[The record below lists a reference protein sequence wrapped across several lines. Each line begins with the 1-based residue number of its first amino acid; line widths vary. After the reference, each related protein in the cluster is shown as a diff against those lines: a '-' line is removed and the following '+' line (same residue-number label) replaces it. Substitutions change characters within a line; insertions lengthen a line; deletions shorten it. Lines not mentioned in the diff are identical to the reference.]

1 MEAKLTE
8 DQQKLLETML
18 QQQNT
23 QTKFRWDENFQR
35 RILGILLTDRN
46 FLLQGK
52 ALISPEYFSN
62 EVHVETC
69 RILFKLFDDH
79 PTGIPDRMIM
89 ENDLLE
95 KVREK
100 SDAIKV
106 YYRSELQSLYDFF
119 IPNQA
124 SRDILFNKLLNFSK
138 IQSLRIAMEES
149 QRDLKKNPDSE
160 EIWAKVYER
169 FRNCMLVS
177 KTFDAGFQYFNQIE
191 QFFTE
196 LSKDEERV
204 DKFTSG
210 FLSIDFEISGGGPRR
225 GEIYAFIA
233 LPGVG
238 KSLAL
243 VKAAVENVN
252 KGFKVAF
259 ISVEMDWVS
268 ISKRFT
274 SAYVGMPYNKLA
286 SQKDEVK
293 NILEYKTLEYEDK
306 NRLVVK
312 QFPAGSIDVNDIRAY
327 LNQLELYGF
336 VPDLLVV
343 DYPGE
348 MKDTPGVAVW
358 ESKYRIIRDLRGLAC
373 EKKMLVFTAMQPN
386 KSASELSSS
395 EFIEEGNIGAS
406 FDMFKPLD
414 GLWSINRTTDEA
426 NAQVGRIF
434 IIKSRNGKSRYHF
447 PIEYNHE
454 MLTISEID
462 FDKYKTKMHNK
473 AQQDANTY
481 SVTSDSSNISSNNHP
496 PKKVGKKK
504 QQDPSNPID

>member
-1 MEAKLTE
+1 METKLTE
-8 DQQKLLETML
+8 EQQKLLENML
-18 QQQNT
+18 QQQTT
-23 QTKFRWDENFQR
+23 QIKFRWDENFQR

-52 ALISPEYFSN
+52 SLISPDYFSN

-69 RILFKLFDDH
+69 RILFKLFEDH
-79 PTGIPDRMIM
+79 PHGLPDKLIL

-95 KVREK
+95 KVKEK
-100 SDAIKV
+100 PDSIKL
-106 YYRSELQSLYDFF
+106 YYKSEFESLYEFF

-124 SRDILFNKLLNFSK
+124 SRDILYTKLVNFSK

-160 EIWAKVYER
+160 EIWSKVYER

-177 KTFDAGFQYFNQIE
+177 KNFDAGFQYFTQIDD
-191 QFFTE
+191 FFNE
-196 LSKDEERV
+196 LVKDDERI

-259 ISVEMDWVS
+259 VSVEMDWVS

-274 SAYVGMPYNKLA
+274 SAYVGMSYNKLI
-286 SQKDEVK
+286 SQKEEVK
-293 NILEYKTLEYEDK
+293 NILEYKSMEYEDK
-306 NRLVVK
+306 NRLIVK

-336 VPDLLVV
+336 VPDVLIV

-386 KSASELSSS
+386 KSASELSAS
-395 EFIEEGNIGAS
+395 EFIEENNIGAS

-434 IIKSRNGKSRYHF
+434 IVKSRNGKSRYHF
-447 PIEYNHE
+447 PIEYNQD

-462 FDKYKTKMHNK
+462 FEKYKTKMHNK

-481 SVTSDSSNISSNNHP
+481 SVTTDTTNISNNEI
-496 PKKVGKKK
+496 PKKGKRK
-504 QQDPSNPID
+504 QQNPSNAID

>member
-1 MEAKLTE
+1 MEAKLTQ
-8 DQQKLLETML
+8 DQQKLLESML
-18 QQQNT
+18 QQQT
-23 QTKFRWDENFQR
+23 VQAKFRWDENFQR
-35 RILGILLTDRN
+35 RILGVLLTDRN
-46 FLLQGK
+46 FLIQGK

-62 EVHVETC
+62 EVHVEAC
-69 RILFKLFDDH
+69 RILFNLFQEY
-79 PTGIPDRMIM
+79 PSGIPDKQIV
-89 ENDLLE
+89 ENDLIE
-95 KVREK
+95 KVRDK
-100 SDAIKV
+100 PDSVKM
-106 YYRSELQSLYDFF
+106 YYKSELESLYDF
-119 IPNQA
+119 ILPNQA

-160 EIWAKVYER
+160 EVWSKVYER

-177 KTFDAGFQYFNQIE
+177 KSFDAGFHYFTQIDD
-191 QFFTE
+191 FFTE
-196 LSKDEERV
+196 LSKDDERT
-204 DKFTSG
+204 DKFTSS
-210 FLSIDFEISGGGPRR
+210 FLSIDFELSGGGPRR

-259 ISVEMDWVS
+259 VSVEMDWVS
-268 ISKRFT
+268 ISRRFT
-274 SAYVGMPYNKLA
+274 SAYAGISYNKLA
-286 SQKDEVK
+286 HQKEEIK
-293 NILEYKTLEYEDK
+293 NILDYKSLEYEDK
-306 NRLVVK
+306 NRLIVK
-312 QFPAGSIDVNDIRAY
+312 HFPSGSIDVNDIRAY

-336 VPDLLVV
+336 VPDVLIV

-348 MKDTPGVAVW
+348 MKDTPGIPVW
-358 ESKYRIIRDLRGLAC
+358 ESKYRIIRDLRGLAG

-386 KSASELSSS
+386 KSASELSAS

-434 IIKSRNGKSRYHF
+434 VIKSRNGKSRYHF
-447 PIEYNHE
+447 PIEYNQE

-462 FDKYKTKMHNK
+462 FDKYKTRMHNK

-481 SVTSDSSNISSNNHP
+481 SVTSDTSNISSINPP
-496 PKKVGKKK
+496 PKKAGRKK

>member
-1 MEAKLTE
+1 MEVKLTE
-8 DQQKLLETML
+8 DQQKLLENML

-23 QTKFRWDENFQR
+23 QAKFRWDENFQR

-46 FLLQGK
+46 FLIQGK

-62 EVHVETC
+62 EVHVEAC
-69 RILFKLFDDH
+69 KILFKLFEEY
-79 PTGIPDRMIM
+79 PTGIPDKQIL

-95 KVREK
+95 KVRDK
-100 SDAIKV
+100 PDSIKV
-106 YYRSELQSLYDFF
+106 YYRSEFQSLYEFF

-124 SRDILFNKLLNFSK
+124 SRDILFNKLVNFSK

-160 EIWAKVYER
+160 ETWAKVYER

-177 KTFDAGFQYFNQIE
+177 KTFDAGFQYFTQID
-191 QFFTE
+191 QFFNE
-196 LSKDEERV
+196 LTKDEERV

-210 FLSIDFEISGGGPRR
+210 FLSIDFELSGGGPRR
-225 GEIYAFIA
+225 GEIYAYIA

-243 VKAAVENVN
+243 VKTAVENVN

-259 ISVEMDWVS
+259 VSVEMDWVS

-274 SAYVGMPYNKLA
+274 SVYAGMPFGKLV
-286 SQKDEVK
+286 SQKEEIK
-293 NILEYKTLEYEDK
+293 NILEYKGLEYEDK

-327 LNQLELYGF
+327 MNQLELYGF
-336 VPDLLVV
+336 VPDVLIV

-348 MKDTPGVAVW
+348 MKDTPGVPVW

-373 EKKMLVFTAMQPN
+373 EKKMVVFTAMQPN
-386 KSASELSSS
+386 KSAAELSSS

-426 NAQVGRIF
+426 SAKVGRIF
-434 IIKSRNGKSRYHF
+434 VIKSRNGKSRYHF
-447 PIEYNHE
+447 PVEYNDE
-454 MLTISEID
+454 ILTLSEID
-462 FDKYKTKMHNK
+462 FDKYKNKMHNK

-481 SVTSDSSNISSNNHP
+481 SVTSDNAAVTNDSNL
-496 PKKVGKKK
+496 KKGKKK
-504 QQDPSNPID
+504 KQDPSNPID

>member
-1 MEAKLTE
+1 METKLTE
-8 DQQKLLETML
+8 DQQKLLENML

-23 QTKFRWDENFQR
+23 QAKFRWDENFQR

-52 ALISPEYFSN
+52 ALILPEYFAN

-69 RILFKLFDDH
+69 KILFKLFEEH
-79 PTGIPDRMIM
+79 PYGIPDKMIM

-95 KVREK
+95 KVK
-100 SDAIKV
+100 DKPDSVKM
-106 YYRSELQSLYDFF
+106 YYKSELQSLYEFF

-124 SRDILFNKLLNFSK
+124 SRDILYNKLVNFSK

-160 EIWAKVYER
+160 EIWSKVYER

-177 KTFDAGFQYFNQIE
+177 KNFDAGFQYFTQID
-191 QFFTE
+191 QFFNE
-196 LSKDEERV
+196 IVKDEERV

-259 ISVEMDWVS
+259 VSVEMDWVS

-274 SAYVGMPYNKLA
+274 SAYAGMPYAKLV
-286 SQKDEVK
+286 SQKEEIK

-336 VPDLLVV
+336 VPDVLIV

-386 KSASELSSS
+386 KSASELSAS

-434 IIKSRNGKSRYHF
+434 IIKSRNGRSRYHF
-447 PIEYNHE
+447 SIEYNQD

-462 FDKYKTKMHNK
+462 FEKYKTKMHNK

-481 SVTSDSSNISSNNHP
+481 SVTTDTTNISSIDP
-496 PKKVGKKK
+496 PKKNKKK

>member
-1 MEAKLTE
+1 MTQLTE
-8 DQQKLLETML
+8 DQQKLLENML

-35 RILGILLTDRN
+35 RMLGIFLTDRN

-52 ALISPEYFSN
+52 SLISPEYFTN
-62 EVHVETC
+62 EVHVAAC
-69 RILFKLFDDH
+69 KILFKLFEEH
-79 PTGIPDRMIM
+79 PYGLPDKMII

-95 KVREK
+95 KVKDK
-100 SDAIKV
+100 SDSV
-106 YYRSELQSLYDFF
+106 RMYYKSELECLYEFF

-124 SRDILFNKLLNFSK
+124 SRDILYNKLVNFSK

-160 EIWAKVYER
+160 EMWSKVYER

-177 KTFDAGFQYFNQIE
+177 KNFDAGFQYFTQID
-191 QFFTE
+191 QFFSE
-196 LSKDEERV
+196 LVKDEERI

-252 KGFKVAF
+252 RGFKVAF
-259 ISVEMDWVS
+259 VSVEMDWVS

-274 SAYVGMPYNKLA
+274 SAYAGMPFNKLVN
-286 SQKDEVK
+286 QKEEIK
-293 NILEYKTLEYEDK
+293 SILEYKSMEYEDK
-306 NRLVVK
+306 NRLIVK

-336 VPDLLVV
+336 SPDVLIV

-348 MKDTPGVAVW
+348 MKDTPGVPVW

-386 KSASELSSS
+386 KSASDLSAS

-434 IIKSRNGKSRYHF
+434 VIKSRNGKSRYHF
-447 PIEYNHE
+447 PVEYNQD

-481 SVTSDSSNISSNNHP
+481 SITTDTTNISHIEP
-496 PKKVGKKK
+496 PKKGKKK
-504 QQDPSNPID
+504 QQNPSNPID